1 MSILI
6 FAQGRTGSSLLE
18 SLLGSTGYTTHGELC
33 KNGKYCLVPDKLNC
47 TAHLKVWHVEDPLT
61 YIRDAMQKGWD
72 IVYLQRIN
80 LIRHVLSN
88 IVALDRESYKLT
100 KQVLGKRV
108 QPILVDPVDFRRRLD
123 TRLQYL
129 RKESEIVS
137 ELDRSRVFNVA
148 YETDLISSTNHQQ
161 TIDSIRRWQGKT
173 PQPVSTDLVRIVDCS
188 LRKLVV
194 NYSELE
200 RTLQDIGFD
209 VLTP

>member
-33 KNGKYCLVPDKLNC
+33 KDGKYCLVPDKINC

-72 IVYLQRIN
+72 IVYLKRIN

-100 KQVLGKRV
+100 KQVPGKRV
-108 QPILVDPVDFRRRLD
+108 HPILVDPVDFRRRLD
-123 TRLQYL
+123 KLLEHQH
-129 RKESEIVS
+129 KETEIVAK
-137 ELDRSRVFNVA
+137 LDRSRVFKVT
-148 YETDLISSTNHQQ
+148 YETDLISTSDHQQ
-161 TIDSIRRWQGKT
+161 TIDSIRRWQGKA
-173 PQPVSTDLVRIVDCS
+173 PQPVSTDLVRIVKYS

-200 RTLQDIGFD
+200 RTLREIGFD